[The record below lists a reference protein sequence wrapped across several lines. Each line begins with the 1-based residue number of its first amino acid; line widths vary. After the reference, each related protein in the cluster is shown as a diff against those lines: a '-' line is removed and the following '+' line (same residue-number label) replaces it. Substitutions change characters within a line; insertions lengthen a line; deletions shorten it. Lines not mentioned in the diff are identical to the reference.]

1 MKLLHYISIY
11 STLLPILAF
20 VVSRFN
26 RKQKL
31 KWVVFILL
39 LVGVFV
45 DIISYKL
52 AKKSENTLWLIN
64 FFTVV
69 EFTLLCY
76 FFSLLLKLKHSSKI
90 IFLSFIF
97 FLITWGYFNVLK
109 NNINSFDYRS
119 QAIEFI
125 FLLLFCIMF
134 FFQKTKISDT
144 IFIYN
149 TYQFWLVS
157 ALLIYCAGTFFSF
170 FIPMSNSEKARDI
183 IVFEYISRIGNIVKS
198 ILITIAFCINPAKL
212 SKNRPNPNS
221 IYYIKDL
228 KE

>member
-1 MKLLHYISIY
+1 MKLLHYISIC
-11 STLLPILAF
+11 SPLLPILAF
-20 VVSRFN
+20 LIFKFN
-26 RKQKL
+26 KNQKL

-39 LVGVFV
+39 VVGVCV
-45 DIISYKL
+45 DIVSYKL
-52 AKKSENTLWLIN
+52 AQKSENTLWLIN

-69 EFTLLCY
+69 EFALLCY
-76 FFSLLLKLKHSSKI
+76 FFSALLKLKHSSKI
-90 IFLSFIF
+90 IWLGFAVFL
-97 FLITWGYFNVLK
+97 LTWGYFNVLK
-109 NNINSFDYRS
+109 NSISSFDYRS

-134 FFQKTKISDT
+134 FFQKTRVSDT

-170 FIPMSNSEKARDI
+170 LIPMSSDEKKTDI
-183 IVFEYISRIGNIVKS
+183 LVFEYISRVGSIVKS
-198 ILITIAFCINPAKL
+198 ILITVAFCLNPANL
-212 SKNRPNPNS
+212 SKNQPNPNS